1 MSLII
6 ERINSHP
13 EATPTRNPEKSMARK
28 ILLVDDEAGFTQ
40 LLKMNL
46 EKSGGY
52 EVKIENDSMQ
62 AVAAA
67 RAFMPDAIVL
77 DVVMPGMDGGDVQA
91 QLQTIPSLA
100 KIPVV
105 MLTALVDS
113 TELSEGA
120 VAQAGNQLVLPK
132 PVNLSLLLRV
142 LEEIVPRD

>member
-1 MSLII
+1 
-6 ERINSHP
+6 
-13 EATPTRNPEKSMARK
+13 MARK
-28 ILLVDDEAGFTQ
+28 ILLVDDEAGFTE

-46 EKSGGY
+46 ERSGAF
-52 EVKIENDSMQ
+52 EVRIENDSTK

-67 RAFMPDAIVL
+67 RAFMPDAILL

-91 QLQTIPSLA
+91 QLQASPLLA
-100 KIPVV
+100 GIPVL

-120 VAQAGNQLVLPK
+120 VAQAGTQMVLPK

-142 LEEIVPRD
+142 LDEIVPAA

>member
-1 MSLII
+1 
-6 ERINSHP
+6 
-13 EATPTRNPEKSMARK
+13 MARK

-52 EVKIENDSMQ
+52 EVQIENDSMH

-67 RAFMPDAIVL
+67 RSFMPDAIVL

-91 QLQTIPSLA
+91 QLQSIPALA

-142 LEEIVPRD
+142 LDEIVPKQ